1 MEGLMDFGPW
11 IILFSVLV
19 YGFVHSLLATLA
31 AKARARQWFGPGA
44 ERWYRLAYNTFG
56 ILTFLP
62 VLALVAELSSERL
75 YIIPAPWSYV
85 ALAGQLLALL
95 ALVIGFL
102 QTGIWSFLGFEQ
114 MLNPSPNPTSQMV
127 TGGLYRW
134 VRHPLYTAGLAF
146 IWLTPI
152 MTSNL
157 LALNIGLTLYLILGA
172 IYEERKLVREFG
184 ERYTR
189 YQERVPMLIPRLNK
203 IPPTEITDE

>member
-1 MEGLMDFGPW
+1 MEIGPL
-11 IILFSVLV
+11 IILLSVLV

-44 ERWYRLAYNTFG
+44 DRWYRLAYNTFG
-56 ILTFLP
+56 ILTLLP
-62 VLALVAELSSERL
+62 ILALSAALPSERL
-75 YIIPAPWSYV
+75 YVIQTPWSYLT
-85 ALAGQLLALL
+85 LAGQLLALL
-95 ALVIGFL
+95 ALGIGLL

-114 MLNPSPNPTSQMV
+114 VLNPSHNEPAQMV
-127 TGGLYRW
+127 TRGLYRW

-157 LALNIGLTLYLILGA
+157 LALNIGLTLYLVVGA

-184 ERYTR
+184 DAYTR
-189 YQERVPMLIPRLNK
+189 YQALIPMLIPRLNK
-203 IPPTEITDE
+203 VLPTEITDE

>member
-1 MEGLMDFGPW
+1 MEIGPW
-11 IILFSVLV
+11 IILFSVVV

-44 ERWYRLAYNTFG
+44 DRWYRLAYNTFG

-62 VLALVAELSSERL
+62 ILVLTASLSSERL
-75 YIIPAPWSYV
+75 YVIPTPWSYITLV
-85 ALAGQLLALL
+85 GQLLALL
-95 ALVIGFL
+95 ALVIGL
-102 QTGIWSFLGFEQ
+102 QQTGVWSFLGFEQ
-114 MLNPSPNPTSQMV
+114 MLKPSHNEPAQMV

-157 LALNIGLTLYLILGA
+157 LALNIGLTLYLVVGA
-172 IYEERKLVREFG
+172 VYEERKLVREFG
-184 ERYTR
+184 ETYID
-189 YQERVPMLIPRLNK
+189 YQHRTPMIIPLVRGRS
-203 IPPTEITDE
+203 EGE

>member
-1 MEGLMDFGPW
+1 MEGIMDFGPW

-44 ERWYRLAYNTFG
+44 DRWYRLAYNTFG

-62 VLALVAELSSERL
+62 ILALTVTFPGERL
-75 YIIPAPWSYV
+75 YVIPTPWSYITLV
-85 ALAGQLLALL
+85 GQLLALL
-95 ALVIGFL
+95 GLVIGLL

-114 MLNPSPNPTSQMV
+114 MLNPSPSSTTQFV

-184 ERYTR
+184 ETYID
-189 YQERVPMLIPRLNK
+189 YQQRTPMIIPLVRGRSK
-203 IPPTEITDE
+203 GK